1 MSQVLIN
8 KDTKIFGSFSKNPG
22 NNGCHFFNSAFQK
35 YSVDAIYK
43 SFYSD
48 DIELSVE
55 SAKNLKFGGFA
66 ISMPYKVQI
75 LDYLDWCDS
84 SVADIGSCNTVK
96 IVDNKLLGYNTD
108 WIGIDKYLPR
118 EVKKIAIL
126 GNGGF
131 SLAVQY
137 VCRIR
142 GIEYEIIER
151 KNWSKIESLDGWIF
165 NATPVD
171 VCTNGRIIEAR
182 TEFESGKLM
191 SRYQAIEQ
199 FKIYTGIEYV

>member
-1 MSQVLIN
+1 MVIN
-8 KDTKIFGSFSKNPG
+8 RDTKIFGSFSKNPG
-22 NNGCHFFNSAFQK
+22 NDGCYFFNSAFQR
-35 YSVDAIYK
+35 YSVNAIYK

-55 SAKNLKFGGFA
+55 SAKHLKFGGFA
-66 ISMPYKVQI
+66 VSMPHKVKI
-75 LDYLDWCDS
+75 LEYLDWCDN
-84 SVADIGSCNTVK
+84 SVTDIGSCNTVK
-96 IVDNKLLGYNTD
+96 IVEDKLFGYNTD

-118 EVKKIAIL
+118 EVKNITIL

-131 SLAVQY
+131 SLAAQY

-142 GIEYEIIER
+142 GINYEIITRDGWDEV
-151 KNWSKIESLDGWIF
+151 KNLKGWIF
-165 NATPVD
+165 NATPID
-171 VCTNGRIIEAR
+171 VESKGRVIEAR